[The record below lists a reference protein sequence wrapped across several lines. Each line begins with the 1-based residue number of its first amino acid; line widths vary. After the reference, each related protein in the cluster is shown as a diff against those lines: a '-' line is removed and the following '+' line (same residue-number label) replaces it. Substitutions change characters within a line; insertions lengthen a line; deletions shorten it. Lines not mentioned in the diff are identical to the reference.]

1 MYQSKTEA
9 SRFAEYLRGLIV
21 NGHYS
26 QFMPSVRKLAI
37 DAGVST
43 STAHHAIRL
52 LIEEGLLIPS
62 GATRRARITSF
73 NQVSRPNLGSLLVVS
88 CVKSYK
94 LPTSVMLSLS
104 AMELT
109 LPRSGFS
116 FRLIELPDG
125 EPASIERFRSEL
137 RDVRPTHILFVH
149 PPPAL
154 LAVRLNGTAQL
165 AVLGP
170 GSFSGR
176 KAYRVE
182 VPHLAVPILA
192 LSKAKAAGHRHISF
206 VDNIFNSKLRQFLR
220 KEADLLGLRLTIV
233 PGGSL
238 GSDNWIHHETRIR
251 EVCSELKACGATCV
265 LFPQW
270 HDFMTAASGFDQAGL
285 EFPERLSVV
294 VAYRNGGSWHFR
306 GHRLAGCDIPGDL
319 AESIVGHW
327 LKGGAADRELFA
339 DLVLRT
345 WDDGETLRKPSC

>member
-37 DAGVST
+37 DEGVSA
-43 STAHHAIRL
+43 STAHQAFRL

-62 GATRRARITSF
+62 GATRRARIASF
-73 NQVSRPNLGSLLVVS
+73 DQVSRPNLGSLLVVS

-104 AMELT
+104 AMERT

-170 GSFSGR
+170 GPFTGR

-182 VPHLAVPILA
+182 VPYLAVPLLA
-192 LSKAKAAGHRHISF
+192 LRKAMEAGHRHISL
-206 VDNIFNSKLRQFLR
+206 VDNFLNAKLRKVLLA
-220 KEADLLGLRLTIV
+220 EADRLGMRLTIV
-233 PGGSL
+233 RGG
-238 GSDNWIHHETRIR
+238 GR
-251 EVCSELKACGATCV
+251 
-265 LFPQW
+265 
-270 HDFMTAASGFDQAGL
+270 GFGKLDS
-285 EFPERLSVV
+285 P
-294 VAYRNGGSWHFR
+294 
-306 GHRLAGCDIPGDL
+306 
-319 AESIVGHW
+319 
-327 LKGGAADRELFA
+327 
-339 DLVLRT
+339 
-345 WDDGETLRKPSC
+345 